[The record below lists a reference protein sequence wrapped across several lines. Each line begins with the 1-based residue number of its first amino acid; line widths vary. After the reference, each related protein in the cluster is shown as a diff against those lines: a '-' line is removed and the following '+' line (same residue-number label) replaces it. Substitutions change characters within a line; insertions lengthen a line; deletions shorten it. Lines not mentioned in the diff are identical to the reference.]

1 MASGCAG
8 MKLFLYFNQW
18 LMSCKGR
25 GAAQDLAKII
35 KKCRGWSRRQ
45 MANYTETE
53 KEQSFRGNDYTGI
66 KENKPFGGSV
76 HGSCGVVLT
85 NKFVK
90 MGQAHIMV

>member
-1 MASGCAG
+1 
-8 MKLFLYFNQW
+8 
-18 LMSCKGR
+18 
-25 GAAQDLAKII
+25 
-35 KKCRGWSRRQ
+35 